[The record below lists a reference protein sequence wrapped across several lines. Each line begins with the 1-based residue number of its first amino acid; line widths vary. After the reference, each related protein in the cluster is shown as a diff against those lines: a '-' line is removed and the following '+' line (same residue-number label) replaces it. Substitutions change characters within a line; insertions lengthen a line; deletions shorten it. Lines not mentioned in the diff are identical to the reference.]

1 MQTTIDSAGRL
12 VIPKAL
18 RQRAG
23 LRAGMELQLEYHE
36 GKIEIEPVRQSVR
49 LVRRG
54 SRLALAAPPGT
65 RPLTNGQVN
74 QILDEVREGRIRE
87 TTRPSR

>member
-1 MQTTIDSAGRL
+1 M
-12 VIPKAL
+12 IPKAL
-18 RQRAG
+18 RRRAG

-36 GKIEIEPVRQSVR
+36 GKIEIEPARQSVR

-54 SRLALAAPPGT
+54 SRLALAAPAGT

-74 QILDEVREGRIRE
+74 QILEEIREGRTRE
-87 TTRPSR
+87 TTRPGR

>member
-1 MQTTIDSAGRL
+1 MTAPGEWRFRRHSASEQ
-12 VIPKAL
+12 A
-18 RQRAG
+18 
-23 LRAGMELQLEYHE
+23 LQLEYHE

-65 RPLTNGQVN
+65 RPLTNAQVN
-74 QILDEVREGRIRE
+74 QILEEIREGRIRA
-87 TTRPSR
+87 TTQPGR

>member
-1 MQTTIDSAGRL
+1 

-23 LRAGMELQLEYHE
+23 LRAGMDLHLEYHE
-36 GKIEIEPVRQSVR
+36 GKIEIEPVRQPVR

-65 RPLTNGQVN
+65 RPLTHGQVN
-74 QILDEVREGRIRE
+74 QILEEIREGRTRE
-87 TTRPSR
+87 TTRPGS